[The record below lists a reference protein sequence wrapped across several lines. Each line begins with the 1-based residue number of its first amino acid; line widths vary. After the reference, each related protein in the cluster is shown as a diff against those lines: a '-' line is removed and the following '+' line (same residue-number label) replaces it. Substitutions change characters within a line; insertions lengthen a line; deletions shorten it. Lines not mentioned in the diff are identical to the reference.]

1 MQLQQPESKTTADP
15 SSGAAATSSSAIE
28 LPTDWT
34 VPKNMSLDNIIRD
47 ISKGVSTRSQLS
59 QFCLNVAFVSQLE
72 LKSVSDA
79 LKDDH
84 WFLAMQDELDQ
95 FKRNDVWDLV
105 PRTKTQQIIG
115 TKWVFRN
122 KLDDSG
128 MIIKNKA
135 RLVAKGYCQE
145 EGIDYDETYTP
156 VARLEAI
163 RILLAISS
171 LLQFKLFQ
179 MDMKSAF
186 LNGFIKEEVYVAQP
200 PGLTDYEFPDHVYKL
215 KKELYGLKQAPRSWY
230 ERLSEFFI
238 QSDFRKGKVDS
249 TLFIKKAKNDL
260 LFVQIYVDD
269 IFFGST
275 NSLLC

>member
-1 MQLQQPESKTTADP
+1 
-15 SSGAAATSSSAIE
+15 
-28 LPTDWT
+28 
-34 VPKNMSLDNIIRD
+34 MSLDNIIGD

-59 QFCLNVAFVSQLE
+59 QFCMNVAFVSQLE
-72 LKSVSDA
+72 PKSVSDA

-84 WFLAMQDELDQ
+84 WFLAIQDELNQ

-145 EGIDYDETYTP
+145 EGIDYDETYAL

-163 RILLAISS
+163 QILLAISS
-171 LLQFKLFQ
+171 LRQFKLFQ
-179 MDMKSAF
+179 MDMKNVF
-186 LNGFIKEEVYVAQP
+186 LNDFIKEEVYVAQP
-200 PGLTDYEFPDHVYKL
+200 PEFTDYEFLNHVYKL
-215 KKELYGLKQAPRSWY
+215 KKALYGLKQAPRSWY
-230 ERLSEFFI
+230 ESRL
-238 QSDFRKGKVDS
+238 
-249 TLFIKKAKNDL
+249 
-260 LFVQIYVDD
+260 Y
-269 IFFGST
+269 
-275 NSLLC
+275 SLHQES